1 MRHYVDLILL
11 IKCETTEVSSWQH
24 LPNSLELKTFFSLHY
39 FMILFSFISR
49 GVEVAPSPA
58 FQSEGG
64 NVFAEGRASAAKKK
78 IKKCST
84 PPFTRHSVGDSI
96 KSLTCDLFSEK
107 QTARRVSED
116 QSHQRR
122 AARV

>member
-24 LPNSLELKTFFSLHY
+24 LTNSLELSTFFFLNY
-39 FMILFSFISR
+39 FVILFSFISR

-58 FQSEGG
+58 FQSKGG

-78 IKKCST
+78 KSRSV
-84 PPFTRHSVGDSI
+84 PPLP
-96 KSLTCDLFSEK
+96 SLVT
-107 QTARRVSED
+107 VWGI
-116 QSHQRR
+116 QSK
-122 AARV
+122 V